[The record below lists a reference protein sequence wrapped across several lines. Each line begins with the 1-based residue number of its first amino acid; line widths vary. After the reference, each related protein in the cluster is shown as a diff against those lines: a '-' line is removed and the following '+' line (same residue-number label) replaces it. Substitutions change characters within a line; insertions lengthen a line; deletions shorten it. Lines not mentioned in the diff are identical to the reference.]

1 MGAKLLEVLYGEY
14 LLETNTKEK
23 GLLYCNSD
31 QERTLFFHFQADKV
45 DAQLHTLLI
54 KVEPQVGTILKVS
67 DY

>member
-1 MGAKLLEVLYGEY
+1 MGNTCWKLTLKKKVCCIVIQI
-14 LLETNTKEK
+14 K
-23 GLLYCNSD
+23 
-31 QERTLFFHFQADKV
+31 TLFFHFQADKV